1 MEIVSSGCS
10 NLCFFHGLPTP
21 PTPGKFQ
28 SSWTLLYTNIIILML
43 VIGFLA
49 EGPVGQFELKHNT
62 QHKSGSMYILCV
74 LIRYVVV
81 WCRESL
87 LYHSGSVHQHGIA
100 NIRCISSS
108 WSERA
113 TVSLDNDIIMVYLQP
128 GLGNNFHIQWI
139 LRNLN
144 SKTCTSNCYIGFHRN
159 AV

>member
-1 MEIVSSGCS
+1 MGVLIYVSFMACQRHRRQVNFKVAGH
-10 NLCFFHGLPTP
+10 FYIR
-21 PTPGKFQ
+21 
-28 SSWTLLYTNIIILML
+28 LLLFWCL
-43 VIGFLA
+43 WSDFWRKV
-49 EGPVGQFELKHNT
+49 PVGQFELKHDT
-62 QHKSGSMYILCV
+62 QHKLGSMYILCL

-100 NIRCISSS
+100 NIRCISFS